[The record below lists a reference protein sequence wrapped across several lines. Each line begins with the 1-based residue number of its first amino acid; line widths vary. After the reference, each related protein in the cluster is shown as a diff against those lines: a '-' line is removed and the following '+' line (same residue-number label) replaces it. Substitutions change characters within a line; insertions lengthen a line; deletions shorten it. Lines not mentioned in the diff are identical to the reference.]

1 MAVHPDVRELGR
13 RWFEEVWNQ
22 RREASI
28 DELMAPDAY
37 GHVEGGEYK
46 GPAGFREMQAM
57 FFSALSNVHI
67 EIEDILSDGDRAA
80 IRWRARGTHSGE
92 GFGFRASKKQI
103 DVRGTTW
110 LVAHE
115 GKIVEG
121 WDTWNLAGMLA
132 SLQPSAADSAV

>member
-1 MAVHPDVRELGR
+1 MHVHPDARELGR

-28 DELMAPDAY
+28 EELMAPDAY
-37 GHVEGGEYK
+37 GHVEGGEYQ
-46 GPAGFREMQAM
+46 GPSGFREMQSM
-57 FFSALSNVHI
+57 FLSALPDVRI

-80 IRWRARGTHSGE
+80 VRWRARGTHSGE
-92 GFGFRASKKQI
+92 GFGFEASKREI

-110 LVAHE
+110 MIVKD

-132 SLQPSAADSAV
+132 SLR